1 MTQEEQ
7 LINIES
13 NMAHIEQ
20 TVESLN
26 ETIIE
31 QDKTIQSL
39 KTQVNRL
46 TAAAESSEMDKIKG
60 TIKKPPHYQ

>member
-26 ETIIE
+26 QTIIE

-39 KTQVNRL
+39 QTQVNRL

>member
-46 TAAAESSEMDKIKG
+46 TAAAESSEIDKIKN

>member
-39 KTQVNRL
+39 QTQVSRL
-46 TAAAESSEMDKIKG
+46 TAAAESSEIDKIKG

>member
-7 LINIES
+7 LINIET

-26 ETIIE
+26 QTIIE

-39 KTQVNRL
+39 QTKVNRL

>member
-26 ETIIE
+26 QTIIE

-39 KTQVNRL
+39 QTQVNRL
-46 TAAAESSEMDKIKG
+46 TAAAESREMDKIKG
-60 TIKKPPHYQ
+60 TIKKPPRYQ

>member
-39 KTQVNRL
+39 QTQVNRL
-46 TAAAESSEMDKIKG
+46 SAAAELSEMDKIKG

>member
-39 KTQVNRL
+39 QTQVNRL
-46 TAAAESSEMDKIKG
+46 TAAAESSEIDKIKG

>member
-7 LINIES
+7 LINLES

-20 TVESLN
+20 IVESIN

-39 KTQVNRL
+39 QTQVNRL
-46 TAAAESSEMDKIKG
+46 AAAAESSEMDKIKG

>member
-7 LINIES
+7 LINLES

-20 TVESLN
+20 IVESIN

-39 KTQVNRL
+39 QTQVNRL
-46 TAAAESSEMDKIKG
+46 TAAAESNEMDKIKG

>member
-31 QDKTIQSL
+31 HDKTIQSL
-39 KTQVNRL
+39 QTQVNRL

>member
-39 KTQVNRL
+39 QTQVNRL

>member
-26 ETIIE
+26 QTIIE
-31 QDKTIQSL
+31 QDKTLQSL
-39 KTQVNRL
+39 QTQVNRL
-46 TAAAESSEMDKIKG
+46 TAAAESREMDKIKG

>member
-7 LINIES
+7 LINLES

-20 TVESLN
+20 IVESIN

-39 KTQVNRL
+39 QTQVNRL
-46 TAAAESSEMDKIKG
+46 TAAAESSEIDKIKN

>member
-39 KTQVNRL
+39 QTQVNRL
-46 TAAAESSEMDKIKG
+46 TAAAESSEIDKIKN

>member
-46 TAAAESSEMDKIKG
+46 TAAAESSEIDKIKG